1 MIAEN
6 LLRQV
11 AECGLEVVI
20 RDGETALREKMKGA
34 IMPKGLIAE
43 LKRNKGR
50 LLALCVCGECGRVT
64 TSLEDMDVLA
74 TNHLLCDRSSCPYKP
89 KARG

>member
-11 AECGLEVVI
+11 AECGCEVVI
-20 RDGETALREKMKGA
+20 NNGETGIRDKMNGA
-34 IMPKGLIAE
+34 IMPKGLISE

-50 LLALCVCGECGRVT
+50 LLELCVCSECSRVT
-64 TSLEDMDVLA
+64 TNLEDMAVLA
-74 TNHLLCDRSSCPYKP
+74 TNHYLCDKSKCPYKQN
-89 KARG
+89 ARR